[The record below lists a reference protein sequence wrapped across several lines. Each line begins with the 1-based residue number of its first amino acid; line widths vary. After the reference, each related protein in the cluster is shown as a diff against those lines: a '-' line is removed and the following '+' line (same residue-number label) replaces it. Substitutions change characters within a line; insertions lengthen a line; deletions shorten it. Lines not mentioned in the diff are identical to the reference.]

1 MAIVDTKKDF
11 EQARAQLKT
20 LRDEIRV
27 HLHLGSM
34 DLKDAWKKMEPRFEE
49 AERVV
54 GEVSDATR
62 HATSDLLKRASELRD
77 ALHRLKEQRQLSAR

>member
-1 MAIVDTKKDF
+1 MATVDTKNDF
-11 EQARAQLKT
+11 ELARAQLRT

-34 DLKDAWKKMEPRFEE
+34 DLKDAWKKLEPRLDE

-54 GEVSDATR
+54 GEVSEASRKATQ
-62 HATSDLLKRASELRD
+62 DLVKRASELRD
-77 ALHRLKEQRQLSAR
+77 ALHRLKDQRHLSAR